1 MTVVVPVAYMPLL
14 DAAPL
19 VIANELGFAD
29 AEGLTLDL
37 RRAPSWSSVRDML
50 VFGQVSAA
58 HLLSPVPVAM
68 ALGLGSVHVPLSA
81 VSVLSVNGTVVCV
94 GPKLDARLQ
103 GIGHSFDLG
112 DPVGLAN
119 DLAAVSG
126 DSLTFGVPFSFS
138 MHTELLRY
146 WIAGT
151 ALTSKTIT
159 IRTIPPPLMA
169 DALMS
174 GEVDACCVGEPWGSV
189 AVEQNAGAIVLPGA
203 RIWSA
208 APEKVLA
215 VRTDWADAEPDVTGR
230 LMRALWHA
238 GRWLESDA
246 ARTTASAL
254 LSRPEY
260 LNVPAELIDRGLT
273 GTLLSTS
280 RGELR
285 QVPHFLRFHTGTAT
299 FPWRSQ
305 ADWIARRLAK
315 RHGLS
320 AAAAHRAAGVFRSDL
335 YRQHIGPTGAVLP
348 QTSAKPEGAIL
359 ASTVA
364 PAQIG
369 QVTLAADTFFDGR
382 IFDHEADDLPQK

>member
-58 HLLSPVPVAM
+58 HLLSPVPIAM
-68 ALGLGSVHVPLSA
+68 ALGLGSVRVPLSA
-81 VSVLSVNGTVVCV
+81 VSILSVNGTVVCV
-94 GPKLDARLQ
+94 GPELDARLQ
-103 GIGHSFDLG
+103 GIEHAFDLT
-112 DPVGLAN
+112 DPVGLAD

-126 DSLTFGVPFSFS
+126 ESLTVGVPFSFS

-151 ALTSKTIT
+151 ALASKTIT
-159 IRTIPPPLMA
+159 IRTVPPPLMA

-189 AVEQNAGAIVLPGA
+189 AVEQNAGAIVQPGA

-215 VRTDWADAEPDVTGR
+215 VRTDWAEAESDVTGR
-230 LMRALWHA
+230 LMRALWNA

-273 GTLLSTS
+273 GTLLSTN

-285 QVPHFLRFHTGTAT
+285 QVPQFLRFHNGAAT
-299 FPWRSQ
+299 FQWRSQ
-305 ADWIARRLAK
+305 ALWMAHRLAQ
-315 RHGLS
+315 RHGLGAS
-320 AAAAHRAAGVFRSDL
+320 AARQAADVFRADL
-335 YRQHIGPTGAVLP
+335 HRQHIGPTGAAVP
-348 QTSAKPEGAIL
+348 QASTKREGAIL
-359 ASTVA
+359 VPSAV
-364 PAQIG
+364 PAQTG

-382 IFDHEADDLPQK
+382 IFDPTADDLLQK